1 MQKASTL
8 KSYDTTYPRYN
19 SNFVDQYMNGT
30 SAASPV
36 TAGVIALFLET
47 NPSATSDD
55 VKNFI
60 KKDASV
66 GVSTTLY
73 LDSFPDDDNQYY
85 WSAGANMR
93 GAERRILYNPYAN
106 DVIPSFSGVSIS
118 GISFQQT

>member
-1 MQKASTL
+1 M
-8 KSYDTTYPRYN
+8 R
-19 SNFVDQYMNGT
+19 T
-30 SAASPV
+30 SAAAPV

-66 GVSTTLY
+66 GVSTTMY
-73 LDSFPDDDNQYY
+73 LDAYPDDDNQYY
-85 WSAGANMR
+85 WLAGGNMR

-118 GISFQQT
+118 GISLQQS